1 MENKLPT
8 YRIMIDE
15 NDESTGVDFISLVSE
30 PAIEENWMAF
40 SNVKFDFQAQKDKR
54 MLFGPLMV
62 PDKRIYRNDDKFGEY
77 NVFFT
82 KDDIE
87 MIVKKFSKNNFN
99 NNISFEHM
107 GIQVKGT
114 LVENFIIKEGMVV
127 PGFELIPCG
136 SWMGCVYIE
145 DENFWTN
152 FVKSDIVKGFS
163 IEVNGF
169 LSRQDFSKDNDIWNS
184 LIKLLEDEVN
194 DEMVIK
200 VEELF
205 KSFKFETYNDYPKA
219 ASENAQRAIDLREK
233 YDLKCGTLVGW
244 QRANQ
249 LAKGENISRET
260 IARMSAFERHRQN
273 STGDPKESCGPL
285 MWLAW
290 GGDEG
295 VAWAQKKLKQID
307 TALNSSAY
315 QTLVNM
321 SSEKFIVEPKSGETK
336 DEFIGRCISI
346 EIDNGYDADQA
357 SAMCYSKWSQN
368 FSVEDRIKQLRDE
381 EQKEYDSIDPEDKI
395 KIKEI
400 YDRYDKLITPLLEMI
415 KK

>member
-1 MENKLPT
+1 MEEKLPT

-15 NDESTGVDFISLVSE
+15 NDETTGVDFISLVSE

-40 SNVKFDFQAQKDKR
+40 SNIKFDFQAQSDKR
-54 MLFGPLMV
+54 MLYGPLMI
-62 PDKRIYRNDDKFGEY
+62 PDKRIYRNDEKFGEY

-82 KDDIE
+82 KEDIE
-87 MIVKKFSKNNFN
+87 MIVKKFSKNNYN

-114 LVENFIIKEGMVV
+114 LVENFIVKEGMSV
-127 PGFELIPCG
+127 PGFESIPIG

-145 DENFWTN
+145 DEMFWTN
-152 FVKSDIVKGFS
+152 FVKNDIVKGFS
-163 IEVNGF
+163 IEINGF
-169 LSRQDFSKDNDIWNS
+169 LSRQDFSKNS
-184 LIKLLEDEVN
+184 LWDSLIEILEN
-194 DEMVIK
+194 DLTEKSIIE

-205 KSFKFETYNDYPKA
+205 KRYNFETYNDYPKA
-219 ASENAQRAIDLREK
+219 ASENAARAIRLRDEN
-233 YDLKCGTLVGW
+233 DLKCGTLVGW

-295 VAWAQKKLKQID
+295 IAWAQRKLKQID

-315 QTLVNM
+315 QTIVNRM
-321 SSEKFIVEPKSGETK
+321 SKEEFIVEPKSGETK
-336 DEFIGRCISI
+336 DEFIGRCIGI
-346 EIDNGYDADQA
+346 EINNGYLEDQA
-357 SAMCYSKWSQN
+357 AAMCYVKWEN
-368 FSVEDRIKQLRDE
+368 K
-381 EQKEYDSIDPEDKI
+381 
-395 KIKEI
+395 
-400 YDRYDKLITPLLEMI
+400 
-415 KK
+415 

>member
-15 NDESTGVDFISLVSE
+15 NDETTGVDFISLVSE

-87 MIVKKFSKNNFN
+87 SIVKKFSKNNFN

-219 ASENAQRAIDLREK
+219 ASENAKIALRWAEENGWG
-233 YDLKCGTLVGW
+233 DCGTQVGKV
-244 QRANQ
+244 RANQ
-249 LAKGENISRET
+249 LANREPISRET
-260 IARMSAFERHRQN
+260 IARMAAFERHRQN
-273 STGDPKESCGPL
+273 SDKELGDGCGRLVWL
-285 MWLAW
+285 MW

-295 VAWAQKKLKQID
+295 VEWAQRKLKQID

-315 QTLVNM
+315 QTLVNKM
-321 SSEKFIVEPKSGETK
+321 SKEEFIVEPKSDETEE
-336 DEFIGRCISI
+336 EFIGRCISI
-346 EIDNGYDADQA
+346 EVANGYPQDQA
-357 SAMCYSKWSQN
+357 AAMCYVKWS
-368 FSVEDRIKQLRDE
+368 EK
-381 EQKEYDSIDPEDKI
+381 
-395 KIKEI
+395 
-400 YDRYDKLITPLLEMI
+400 
-415 KK
+415 